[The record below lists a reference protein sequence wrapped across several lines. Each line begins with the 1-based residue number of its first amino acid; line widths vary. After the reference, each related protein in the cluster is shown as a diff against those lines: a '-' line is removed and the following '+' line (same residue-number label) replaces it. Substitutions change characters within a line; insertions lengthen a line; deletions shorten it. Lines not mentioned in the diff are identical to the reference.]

1 MALILGNIFAYYILI
16 NSAKAFN
23 PEENSPQEQVQRA
36 SELTDDIPLVSA
48 MLDNLEHINEYLGAT
63 SPGVSAVR
71 SQYGAEIVPFG
82 SARLK
87 ILELILISMKANNQS
102 IFKKIA
108 DVGLINTLVVRFG
121 FRDLILTGPYHQI
134 RIQ

>member
-1 MALILGNIFAYYILI
+1 VALILGNIFAYYILI